1 MMDYD
6 AQLKIQAYL
15 DGELPEEEARAVAN
29 QLAQDREAVALLAEL
44 RQTRQSMSR
53 FEAGIRVPESRE
65 FYWSKI
71 EREINRLES
80 TPVVSAPEPSLWARF
95 RRMLVPVAATALLAV
110 AGVLGLQIF
119 RSGGVGG
126 LAATTVADSGA
137 LTYRDYSSGT
147 TLVWLSYPAEN
158 EFAANR
164 PSEAYK

>member
-1 MMDYD
+1 MDYD

-29 QLAQDREAVALLAEL
+29 QLALDREAVALLAEL
-44 RQTRQSMSR
+44 RQTRQSMAR

-71 EREINRLES
+71 EREINRLE
-80 TPVVSAPEPSLWARF
+80 PAPAAAAPEPSLWAHL
-95 RRMLVPVAATALLAV
+95 RRLLVPVGATALLAV
-110 AGVLGLQIF
+110 AGVLALQF
-119 RSGGVGG
+119 VRLGGVNG
-126 LAATTVADSGA
+126 LGATTVADSGA

-158 EFAANR
+158 EFAAKR
-164 PSEAYK
+164 PGEAYK